1 MGYDITKT
9 FYLLPGNGGISRE
22 QLAFGHLVKVLEA
35 FANRNQQHAGGIQ
48 EGHSFRRGQKIVS
61 GTNVLRPF
69 LNSLY
74 GRQNIIKDSRAS
86 ALFSEDSDSIA
97 FYPAAQ
103 AGI

>member
-35 FANRNQQHAGGIQ
+35 L
-48 EGHSFRRGQKIVS
+48 V
-61 GTNVLRPF
+61 
-69 LNSLY
+69 
-74 GRQNIIKDSRAS
+74 
-86 ALFSEDSDSIA
+86 SEDSDSIA